1 MDDRPGGT
9 RVRRTNTIMT
19 ETVVTET
26 EVKARMDAP
35 FDEQIIREYLL
46 DNPDFFSRF
55 PELLLAMVLPHGER
69 GTVSLVEKRQ
79 EMLRSRV
86 NQLEEEITTLMS
98 MATRNERIYR
108 FNTQLCRKLLDC
120 EDIGELRQVLTAELK
135 GEFQFSHVRLIT
147 VHDID
152 SELSTIWHKR
162 LKQGYYFGRL
172 TRQESHRLFGTEVG
186 SVSLARLSEDNGQ
199 VIFAIASEDVTHFHP
214 EMDSMLLEQV
224 RQLLDHLLPKL

>member
-1 MDDRPGGT
+1 MQKT
-9 RVRRTNTIMT
+9 
-19 ETVVTET
+19 
-26 EVKARMDAP
+26 MDAP
-35 FDEQIIREYLL
+35 FDEAVIREYLA
-46 DNPDFFSRF
+46 DNPDFFERY
-55 PELLLAMVLPHGER
+55 PELLLTLAMPHGER

-79 EMLRSRV
+79 ELLRHRV
-86 NQLEEEITTLMS
+86 HQLEEEITSLMS
-98 MATRNERIYR
+98 MASRNEQIYR

-120 EDIGELRQVLTAELK
+120 EDIGELRQVLTSELK
-135 GEFQFSHVRLIT
+135 QAFQFSHVRLIT

-152 SELSTIWHKR
+152 SELSAIWHKR

-172 TRQESHRLFGTEVG
+172 THQESHRLFGADVG

-199 VIFAIASEDVTHFHP
+199 VIFAMASEDVTHFHP

>member
-1 MDDRPGGT
+1 
-9 RVRRTNTIMT
+9 MT
-19 ETVVTET
+19 ETVATET
-26 EVKARMDAP
+26 EVTERMDAP

-46 DNPDFFSRF
+46 DNPDFFTRF
-55 PELLLAMVLPHGER
+55 PELLLAMVLPHGEK
-69 GTVSLVEKRQ
+69 GTISLVEKRQ
-79 EMLRSRV
+79 EILRHRV

-135 GEFQFSHVRLIT
+135 SEFHFSHVRLIT

-162 LKQGYYFGRL
+162 LKKGYYFGRL